1 MLFFGKKAKDEAP
14 APSKPVANPAPI
26 PPAKPVDPNDFFADI
41 DKRAAAA
48 RRAEPKRPDLV
59 SPEITGLRE
68 APAAPPPI
76 RINNIA
82 GDEAAAEAL
91 ADKTIPDP
99 SIKYGDISVISED
112 IDTDSLPMY
121 GEKKTD
127 APKKFETEGKLSAED
142 FFGDLDK
149 RAAAARR
156 AEPKR
161 PDLVSPEIT
170 GLREAPEA
178 APPSSINNI
187 VGDEAAA
194 EALADKTI
202 PDPSV
207 KYGDINDIDISKIDT
222 GVLRAEK
229 E

>member
-1 MLFFGKKAKDEAP
+1 MLYMLFFGKKAKDEAP
-14 APSKPVANPAPI
+14 APAASKPVSNPAPI
-26 PPAKPVDPNDFFADI
+26 PPGKPVAPNDFFADI
-41 DKRAAAA
+41 
-48 RRAEPKRPDLV
+48 
-59 SPEITGLRE
+59 
-68 APAAPPPI
+68 
-76 RINNIA
+76 
-82 GDEAAAEAL
+82 
-91 ADKTIPDP
+91 
-99 SIKYGDISVISED
+99 
-112 IDTDSLPMY
+112 
-121 GEKKTD
+121 
-127 APKKFETEGKLSAED
+127 
-142 FFGDLDK
+142 DK

-222 GVLRAEK
+222 GVLRAEQ